1 MKHFYQRCGE
11 AWFNY
16 PDIYSQVVLDAND
29 NSHFV
34 EVGSW
39 KGMSSVYMA
48 VEIINSKK
56 NIKFDCIDLWGTDP
70 DKVYADK
77 KDLYSTF
84 IKNIKPVKHI
94 INPIVSNSW
103 EAASL
108 YEDRSLDFVWLDA
121 GHEYQDIKKD
131 IAAWYPK
138 VKIGGTI
145 AGHDFTTAPGV
156 SQAVSEY
163 FNKDF
168 KQINTSWL
176 HKKIDKTLTTVNEY
190 FDKVFVINLKER
202 PEKLND
208 CTKLLNKL
216 NIEFEVYEALDCL
229 SGIPEDYPEKPLVG
243 FLTNKPGAFGCLI
256 SHLEVIKIAK
266 KRGYEKILV
275 LEDDI
280 DATKNF
286 LELFSEKIKDL
297 PDDWH
302 LVYLGG
308 SGHTLDAET
317 KVTTKITDHISKTVG
332 TSTTSSYGIHE
343 RAYEGI
349 LKRNEGPKGI
359 PIDQFYRAYQNIY
372 PCYVMRPNLIWQKAG
387 ISDIAHGCFRNYEG
401 FMKEIE

>member
-1 MKHFYQRCGE
+1 MKHFYQTCGE
-11 AWFNY
+11 KWFNY
-16 PDIYSQVVLDAND
+16 PDIYSQAVFDAND

-39 KGMSSVYMA
+39 KGMSSTYMA

-70 DKVYADK
+70 DKIYANK
-77 KDLYSTF
+77 KDLYDTF
-84 IKNIKPVKHI
+84 IKNIEPVKNI
-94 INPIVSNSW
+94 INPIISNSW

-108 YEDRSLDFVWLDA
+108 YEDHSLDFVWLDA
-121 GHEYQDIKKD
+121 GHDYEDIKKD

-156 SQAVSEY
+156 SQAVCEY

-176 HKKIDKTLTTVNEY
+176 HIKNNNMTTVNEY

-216 NIEFEVYEALDCL
+216 NIEFEVYEALNCVL
-229 SGIPEDYPEKPLVG
+229 GIPEDYPEKPLVG

-266 KRGYEKILV
+266 ERGYEKILV

-308 SGHTLDAET
+308 SGHTGSTESE
-317 KVTTKITDHISKTVG
+317 VTEKITENISKTFS
-332 TSTTSSYGIHE
+332 TYTTSSYGVHI
-343 RAYEGI
+343 RAYETI
-349 LKRNEGPKGI
+349 IERNEGPKRI
-359 PIDQFYRAYQNIY
+359 PNEQFYWAYKNIY
-372 PCYVMRPNLIWQKAG
+372 PC
-387 ISDIAHGCFRNYEG
+387 
-401 FMKEIE
+401 